1 MNRIFDDAKDV
12 HVRATYTY
20 NKGSDTKLYV
30 DPDCET
36 QIMTSELT
44 DLFNKG
50 MIVVIDDVQY
60 KPVSFTVDAGVASV
74 TIVKADSGTATTAVL
89 TVLSAA
95 ADPEEA

>member
-1 MNRIFDDAKDV
+1 MNRIFDDAQDV

-20 NKGSDTKLYV
+20 NNGSDTKLYV
-30 DPDCET
+30 DPDCAP
-36 QIMTSELT
+36 QITTSELT
-44 DLFNKG
+44 ELFNKG
-50 MIVVIDDVQY
+50 MNVLIYDVQS
-60 KPVSFTVDAGVASV
+60 KPESFTVDAGAASV